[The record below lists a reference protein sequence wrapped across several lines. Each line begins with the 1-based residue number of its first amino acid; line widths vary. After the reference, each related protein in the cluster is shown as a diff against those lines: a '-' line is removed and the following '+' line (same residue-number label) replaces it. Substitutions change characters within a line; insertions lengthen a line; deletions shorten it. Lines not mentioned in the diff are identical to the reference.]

1 MKLLHGF
8 VFREKRRN
16 EQSYRM
22 NQTRE
27 ISSNSD
33 WFCQSNTFESLV
45 EVSEPAD
52 DLTILLLRHGHS
64 KYIDTF
70 QRHEIDLETFINLTD
85 EELKEIGITTF
96 GKIIFESMAF
106 GKHSILSS
114 FVIKPMPQAIFLF
127 KILELKSLGA
137 SLLILKGFFQF

>member
-1 MKLLHGF
+1 MKLVYTGF

-22 NQTRE
+22 NQSRE

-45 EVSEPAD
+45 EVNEPAD

-64 KYIDTF
+64 KYIDTLH
-70 QRHEIDLETFINLTD
+70 RHEIDLETFINLTD

-96 GKIIFESMAF
+96 CKIIFESMAF
-106 GKHSILSS
+106 GKHSILSF
-114 FVIKPMPQAIFLF
+114 FVTF
-127 KILELKSLGA
+127 
-137 SLLILKGFFQF
+137 

>member
-96 GKIIFESMAF
+96 GKIIFESWR
-106 GKHSILSS
+106 LENTS
-114 FVIKPMPQAIFLF
+114 FYL
-127 KILELKSLGA
+127 L
-137 SLLILKGFFQF
+137 SLLSQCHRLFFFLKC